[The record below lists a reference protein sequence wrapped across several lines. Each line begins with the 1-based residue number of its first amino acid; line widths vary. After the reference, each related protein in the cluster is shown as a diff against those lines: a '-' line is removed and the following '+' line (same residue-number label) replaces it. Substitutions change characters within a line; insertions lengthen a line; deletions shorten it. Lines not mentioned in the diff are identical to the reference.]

1 MTCLRLILVQIKS
14 AHKTA
19 LGNGFQTQNFTAPEP
34 FKCHKQIKNE
44 HIGLSVSLDPRQC
57 GFFFFEGTYSSMLHM
72 KYMNKPA
79 VMLLGELIP
88 KCFAE
93 RGLEEVSI
101 HFQVYLCVVG
111 D

>member
-19 LGNGFQTQNFTAPEP
+19 LGNAFQTQNFTAPEP
-34 FKCHKQIKNE
+34 FECHKQIKNE
-44 HIGLSVSLDPRQC
+44 HIGLSVSLDLRQC
-57 GFFFFEGTYSSMLHM
+57 VFFKSMSSPVLHR
-72 KYMNKPA
+72 KCMNKPA
-79 VMLLGELIP
+79 VMLLGEPIP

-101 HFQVYLCVVG
+101 LFQVHPCVVG
-111 D
+111 N